1 MFVFFLK
8 FTQEPNFAYKMK
20 QILLFSFLLLTV
32 HLNAQSSYT
41 IFKNGAEYQSQL
53 VHHSYLVELEA
64 NSYQSLLQDQPTNFE
79 LEIPVSSSLSFKV
92 ILEENNIFADD
103 FVATS
108 KSAGQD
114 QPFNYQ
120 KGLYY
125 KGKIAGDPSSLEH
138 VWNNNYYFSQNSQ
151 LL

>member
-1 MFVFFLK
+1 
-8 FTQEPNFAYKMK
+8 MK
-20 QILLFSFLLLTV
+20 QILLFSLLLLTV

-53 VHHSYLVELEA
+53 VHHSYLVELET
-64 NSYQSLLQDQPTNFE
+64 NGYESLLQDKPTNFE

-114 QPFNYQ
+114 QPFTYQ

-125 KGKIAGDPSSLEH
+125 KGKIAGDPNSLVAISFFDNEIIG
-138 VWNNNYYFSQNSQ
+138 VISNATGK
-151 LL
+151 